1 MFSLIQLQKGK
12 LGFLK
17 IKINLIEFVQNILYL
32 DLSEYL
38 KDNTFLKPWHQ
49 KLIFFDFPGYVR
61 PPV

>member
-12 LGFLK
+12 LGGILK

-38 KDNTFLKPWHQ
+38 KDKS
-49 KLIFFDFPGYVR
+49 
-61 PPV
+61 